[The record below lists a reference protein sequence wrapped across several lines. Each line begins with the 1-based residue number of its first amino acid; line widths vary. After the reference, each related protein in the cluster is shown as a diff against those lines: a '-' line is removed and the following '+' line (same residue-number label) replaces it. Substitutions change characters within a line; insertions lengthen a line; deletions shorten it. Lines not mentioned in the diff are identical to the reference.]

1 MSTERKW
8 RVVGIGQEDDQYLS
22 VSGVNHERKR
32 MYHTASEEEAKQVMS
47 ASRFQSAEIVYC
59 TSHKTFALPKLIYKD
74 GDNL

>member
-32 MYHTASEEEAKQVMS
+32 MYHTASEEEAKQ
-47 ASRFQSAEIVYC
+47 
-59 TSHKTFALPKLIYKD
+59 ALPM
-74 GDNL
+74 GM

>member
-32 MYHTASEEEAKQVMS
+32 MYHTASEEEAKQQVL
-47 ASRFQSAEIVYC
+47 AAINVPLQQQTQSFISV
-59 TSHKTFALPKLIYKD
+59 L
-74 GDNL
+74 